1 MVVDLLIGVTHR
13 DDSEQHHMLVPK
25 EVITVI
31 LQHLHNNMHMGQPG
45 RDRTTSL
52 VIDRF
57 Y

>member
-31 LQHLHNNMHMGQPG
+31 LQHLHNNMGQLG